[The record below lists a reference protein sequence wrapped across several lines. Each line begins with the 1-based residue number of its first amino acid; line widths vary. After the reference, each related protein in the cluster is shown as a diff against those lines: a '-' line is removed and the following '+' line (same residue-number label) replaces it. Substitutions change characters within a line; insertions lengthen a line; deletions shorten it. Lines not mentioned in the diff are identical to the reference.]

1 MPKMKKIIK
10 ESLEDRA
17 KMKNVY
23 HLPKLSQY
31 FNVKDHVT
39 LKYKRDIVC
48 KCTCTHIEWV

>member
-48 KCTCTHIEWV
+48 KCTCTHIE